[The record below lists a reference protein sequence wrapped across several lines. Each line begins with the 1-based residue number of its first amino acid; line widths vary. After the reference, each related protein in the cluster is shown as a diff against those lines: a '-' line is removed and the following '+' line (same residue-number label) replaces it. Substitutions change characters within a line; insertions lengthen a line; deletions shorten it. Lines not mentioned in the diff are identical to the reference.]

1 MGFKKQK
8 TKPAKTKI
16 LIQQKNPYI
25 RELTTQPTA
34 WTLDLMGIIY
44 MYTVLGVPYFE
55 LVHEGVKVKLNS
67 VNLTEFT

>member
-25 RELTTQPTA
+25 RALTTQTTA
-34 WTLDLMGIIY
+34 WTLDLMGIIH
-44 MYTVLGVPYFE
+44 MYTVLGVPHFE